1 MDRKDNASSLR
12 DDVVDDPQFSAPGVN
27 VSGGLSSSFTDV
39 GDRLSASGVNSLRR
53 SVNRHNDNVA
63 KVLLGSKDSIEK
75 RKSLESAFRACKEA
89 FFEVSAAYLS
99 LLDERQ
105 TGQNS
110 LKLDD
115 IRTVSDNAL
124 ENFSLG
130 GQLRSVREVG
140 NGEDTSSGRSYASV
154 AKLPATKV
162 RLSSGPVIS
171 VPKTTSFLIV
181 PENANDERY
190 PSSRATMEA
199 VQKTF
204 KPSRIALR
212 VDKVSMAGG
221 NGVRIDAINPDLDRI
236 RSVPELGS
244 AGLKVQSDVRL
255 TPKIVIYGVPA
266 HLSGEEI
273 CSEIKALNLRRLT
286 ESYVK
291 VVRIFPSR
299 DRRYTS
305 CVVEVSPVVRTA
317 LKKEPCIYI
326 GFSACRYADHVRVLL
341 CYKCLSF
348 GHISTKCKIPAKC
361 GHCSEGHE
369 TRDCHNKNSGPICVN
384 CKRWSPN
391 EDLKH
396 AATNGRKCSVIKR
409 RILEKIKHTNYD

>member
-286 ESYVK
+286 ESY
-291 VVRIFPSR
+291 
-299 DRRYTS
+299 
-305 CVVEVSPVVRTA
+305 
-317 LKKEPCIYI
+317 
-326 GFSACRYADHVRVLL
+326 ADHVRVLL

-396 AATNGRKCSVIKR
+396 AATNGPMHGIISSASLRHGSALKYRMNLSPYRVTNCLGMTVEVGSVEE
-409 RILEKIKHTNYD
+409 LPSL